1 MYHTLLIAGRQMADN
16 PNIPPILS
24 CGSTSSIG
32 SGATNSVMTE
42 SEKKKFSSVAS
53 AKELPVWLIGTFLLL
68 HCEEN
73 AYERNLAG
81 NEEEGTR
88 TTSANVDF
96 SNLFKNPSLSTRYA
110 VLFCI
115 AL

>member
-1 MYHTLLIAGRQMADN
+1 MADN

-24 CGSTSSIG
+24 CGSTSSMG
-32 SGATNSVMTE
+32 SGATSSVMTE

-68 HCEEN
+68 HCEEH

-81 NEEEGTR
+81 TAPDNGWAP
-88 TTSANVDF
+88 SSNVDF
-96 SNLFKNPSLSTRYA
+96 SNLFKNPAMSTRC
-110 VLFCI
+110 VPTIRLRSSQTEH
-115 AL
+115 